1 MTETNTEVYR
11 SLFGVYPDDLIKKTE
26 DVENFKKMMYEVDSK
41 EDDGKKRVGEEEARG
56 VLAEDE
62 IKKKKAEWRMKY
74 QTEKQKIV
82 GYAVEFPLSF
92 LEEEDLR
99 EFKHFEF
106 GLYML
111 PPHIFT

>member
-11 SLFGVYPDDLIKKTE
+11 SLFGVYPDDLLKKTE
-26 DVENFKKMMYEVDSK
+26 DVESFKKWKLDAESK
-41 EDDGKKRVGEEEARG
+41 EDDGKQQGPEKEAMFEEET
-56 VLAEDE
+56 
-62 IKKKKAEWRMKY
+62 KKKKAEWRIKY

-99 EFKHFEF
+99 VFKHFEF